1 MMVIYYLLFTIY
13 YLRFTI
19 SIIAMIIAIYHLF
32 IEGHKE
38 PRLPMHYSR
47 NCVQKYGK
55 KDLGQRKMIIFLR

>member
-1 MMVIYYLLFTIY
+1 
-13 YLRFTI
+13 
-19 SIIAMIIAIYHLF
+19 MIIAIYHLF

-55 KDLGQRKMIIFLR
+55 KGLGQRKMIIFLR